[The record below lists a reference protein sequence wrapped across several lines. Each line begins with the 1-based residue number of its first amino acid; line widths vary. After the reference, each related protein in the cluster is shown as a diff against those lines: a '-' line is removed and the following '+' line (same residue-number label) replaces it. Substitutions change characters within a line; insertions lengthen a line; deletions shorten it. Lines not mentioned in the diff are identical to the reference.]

1 MEGLIKLNNKQSF
14 EFSVLPSFWIL
25 AFVAILSK
33 SGYLLGLYTI
43 SVLIHEFA
51 HFFVAKKLK
60 YDCHSIKLSAF
71 GAVLYGDFDDV
82 DCLDGIKIAR
92 AGPLVNIILAT
103 LTVALWWV
111 FPSAYVW
118 SANFVSCNIS
128 LALTNLL
135 PCYPLDGG
143 RIFVASVKKNHGLK
157 RALKVSR
164 LASLVVGCLF
174 FAVFL
179 VGILFKQNFYSCGV
193 FGFFLVL
200 TSNAET
206 KKAIYSRKTYIGASK
221 QAIKKGVEKKCL
233 VFDGEATLYEVLKK
247 LKDNCFYQITV
258 VLGEKDFFV
267 LEQTQI
273 NYCLTACTLDT
284 QLKNLI
290 KYAI

>member
-1 MEGLIKLNNKQSF
+1 MTKAQNKQSF

-25 AFVAILSK
+25 AFIAVLAK
-33 SGYLLGLYTI
+33 SGYLFGLYTI

-82 DCLDGIKIAR
+82 YCIDTIKIAI
-92 AGPLVNIILAT
+92 AGPLANIVLAT
-103 LTVALWWV
+103 LTVACWWI
-111 FPSAYVW
+111 FPSVYVW
-118 SANFVSCNIS
+118 SADFAASNLS

-143 RIFVASVKKNHGLK
+143 RIFVASVQKKHGF
-157 RALKVSR
+157 RQSLKVSKIT
-164 LASLVVGCLF
+164 SLVVGCLF
-174 FAVFL
+174 FAVFF
-179 VGILFKQNFYSCGV
+179 VGIFFKQNFYSCGV

-206 KKAIYSRKTYIGASK
+206 KKAIYSRKAYIGASK
-221 QAIKKGVEKKCL
+221 QALKKGIEKKCL
-233 VFDGEATLYEVLKK
+233 VFDGEATLYDVLKR

-273 NYCLTACTLDT
+273 NFCLTVCSLDT
-284 QLKNLI
+284 QLKNLL
-290 KYAI
+290 KYTA